1 MSDRP
6 QFGDWRLEVEAAESR
21 KQYYKLLRDSLP
33 VLTYPRREIVSITP
47 ALVSEQFTASE
58 LRRRESPTDGVAV
71 EPE

>member
-33 VLTYPRREIVSITP
+33 VLTYPRHEIVRITP
-47 ALVSEQFTASE
+47 ELVAKRITLAEQ
-58 LRRRESPTDGVAV
+58 RRHDSSADGVAV